1 MSLQIL
7 NFPPVDF
14 RLKKNEKETLQLFDI
29 IRKKFVDITP
39 EEWVRQHIV
48 HFLIHHK
55 NVPLSMISLEKQ
67 LELNNTKKRTDIIVY
82 NSTLKPIL
90 MIECKAPTIKIDQ
103 LTINQA
109 MRYNIKLQVPFIFL
123 SNGLQHIFLKL
134 EKDGVKAMEEIPTY
148 DILINS

>member
-1 MSLQIL
+1 M
-7 NFPPVDF
+7 
-14 RLKKNEKETLQLFDI
+14 FDI
-29 IRKKFVDITP
+29 IRKKFLDITP

-82 NSTLKPIL
+82 NSTLKPIF

-109 MRYNIKLQVPFIFL
+109 MRYNIKLQVPFILL
-123 SNGLQHIFLKL
+123 SNGLQHVFLKI
-134 EKDGVKAMEEIPTY
+134 EKDGAKATQDIPAY
-148 DILINS
+148 DILVNS

>member
-7 NFPPVDF
+7 NFPLVDF
-14 RLKKNEKETLQLFDI
+14 RFKKNEKGTLQLFDI

-67 LELNNTKKRTDIIVY
+67 LALNNTKKRTDIIVY
-82 NSTLKPIL
+82 NSALKPIL

-123 SNGLQHIFLKL
+123 SNGLQHVFLKL
-134 EKDGVKAMEEIPTY
+134 EKDGVKAMEEIPAY

>member
-14 RLKKNEKETLQLFDI
+14 RFKKNEKGTLQLFDI

-55 NVPLSMISLEKQ
+55 NVPK
-67 LELNNTKKRTDIIVY
+67 TV
-82 NSTLKPIL
+82 
-90 MIECKAPTIKIDQ
+90 
-103 LTINQA
+103 IN
-109 MRYNIKLQVPFIFL
+109 
-123 SNGLQHIFLKL
+123 HH
-134 EKDGVKAMEEIPTY
+134 
-148 DILINS
+148 

>member
-1 MSLQIL
+1 MSLQFL

-14 RLKKNEKETLQLFDI
+14 RFKKNEKGALQLFDI

-48 HFLIHHK
+48 HFLINHK

-67 LELNNTKKRTDIIVY
+67 LALNNTKKRTDIIVY
-82 NSTLKPIL
+82 HSTLKPIL
-90 MIECKAPTIKIDQ
+90 MIECKSPKIKIDQ

-109 MRYNIKLQVPFIFL
+109 MRYNIKLKVPFIFL
-123 SNGLQHIFLKL
+123 SNGVEHICLKL
-134 EKDGVKAMEEIPTY
+134 EKDEVQVISELPSY
-148 DILINS
+148 DILKNF

>member
-14 RLKKNEKETLQLFDI
+14 RLKKNEKGTLQLFDI

-67 LELNNTKKRTDIIVY
+67 LKLNNTKKRTDIIVF